1 MICSSLNLD
10 LRMVSSPRPAIL
22 RENSHYRLTSFRGGG
37 QVDTVEVR
45 AVKSVT
51 IAPAFKLVL
60 FIVLGLSVLSY
71 VGSVLLAVLAK
82 PTDQTNNL
90 IEAGSTIYKIG
101 CGAIIGLLGGKVLP

>member
-1 MICSSLNLD
+1 MSG
-10 LRMVSSPRPAIL
+10 
-22 RENSHYRLTSFRGGG
+22 ERLPPVNTIEIAADR
-37 QVDTVEVR
+37 T
-45 AVKSVT
+45 VT

-60 FIVLGLSVLSY
+60 LIVLALSVLSY
-71 VGSVLLAVLAK
+71 VGSVLLALLAP

>member
-1 MICSSLNLD
+1 MSEQSPPSS
-10 LRMVSSPRPAIL
+10 
-22 RENSHYRLTSFRGGG
+22 
-37 QVDTVEVR
+37 DTVEVR
-45 AVKSVT
+45 AENTIEVRAEKTVT

-60 FIVLGLSVLSY
+60 FIVLGLSVTSY
-71 VGSVLLAVLAK
+71 VGSVLLALFAT

>member
-1 MICSSLNLD
+1 MSQEPLPPVNTIEIAAD
-10 LRMVSSPRPAIL
+10 RI
-22 RENSHYRLTSFRGGG
+22 
-37 QVDTVEVR
+37 
-45 AVKSVT
+45 VT

-60 FIVLGLSVLSY
+60 FIVLALSVLSY
-71 VGSVLLAVLAK
+71 VGSVLLALLAH